1 MPRSLLEILLEK
13 KDPKKSLPYPTREQ
27 FNAELNNLDTI
38 CTSTLTEA
46 FGLQGFGGVNTFDG
60 IAEKIKKCQATLRK
74 YKKEYQDYPWED
86 PMVQDELKRI
96 RERLV
101 GTNPDEIG
109 GLLLDLQEA
118 RIESLGEED
127 SYRIA
132 NTYFE
137 TADSLRVSATQKIL
151 KIATMRDNE
160 KKVDRARANT
170 DLTENNEINKE
181 KYDITAKK
189 VGSADSDRPKGISNA
204 DWEKRKAEIEADN
217 EKRRED
223 VIRLRK
229 GIFYYLANLLGELE
243 SDVEEKWGGGKDG
256 EEDPDDGQRK
266 YRMEL
271 LVKAMPFIEKVTE
284 KDFDEND
291 PIGDK
296 EYMNYIMVLSS
307 YTPGYQDFEPDAKGK
322 VANTKITE
330 EQYVVIKTE
339 MVKRQKQINDRIEK
353 IKLNHS
359 GNSPVDKIIT
369 DEMLNAQ
376 KELASVAPETACN
389 VNSMSK
395 LNSAKKDLAK
405 KVEANKAAL
414 EPEDIVDLDEVADI
428 INGILEY
435 CDYEEY
441 IVKEEKK

>member
-243 SDVEEKWGGGKDG
+243 SDVEEKWGGRSGG
-256 EEDPDDGQRK
+256 WPEE
-266 YRMEL
+266 
-271 LVKAMPFIEKVTE
+271 I
-284 KDFDEND
+284 
-291 PIGDK
+291 
-296 EYMNYIMVLSS
+296 
-307 YTPGYQDFEPDAKGK
+307 
-322 VANTKITE
+322 
-330 EQYVVIKTE
+330 
-339 MVKRQKQINDRIEK
+339 
-353 IKLNHS
+353 
-359 GNSPVDKIIT
+359 
-369 DEMLNAQ
+369 
-376 KELASVAPETACN
+376 
-389 VNSMSK
+389 
-395 LNSAKKDLAK
+395 
-405 KVEANKAAL
+405 
-414 EPEDIVDLDEVADI
+414 
-428 INGILEY
+428 
-435 CDYEEY
+435 
-441 IVKEEKK
+441 